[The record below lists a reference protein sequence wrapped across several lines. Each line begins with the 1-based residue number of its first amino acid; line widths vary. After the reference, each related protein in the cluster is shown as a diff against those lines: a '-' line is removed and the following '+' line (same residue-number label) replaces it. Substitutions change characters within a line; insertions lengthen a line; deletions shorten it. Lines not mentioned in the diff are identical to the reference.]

1 MPIGD
6 GGLLPLIGTPPMHT
20 GVVLA
25 VLVCVA
31 TVVVMRRTVPGYELR
46 AVGTN
51 PRAAQVHGVRI
62 GRIAVGSLVVGGA
75 LAGFAGAIEVAGVHG
90 KLIEGM
96 QSNYLLLGIIIGLI
110 ARATL
115 AVPFVAFGIAV
126 LEVGASAMQR
136 TADVPSEMVLITEA
150 LILLFLLFSD
160 VVGARL
166 EEVLAMNE
174 VIPFLQL
181 VVTAMVPYILAAQGT
196 MLAGR
201 AGVFNVAQE
210 GVMMLGASVGF
221 LVSLKMGGNPAG
233 LLVAALV
240 GAGFGWFLGWV
251 TTRFRLDQFVIG
263 LALFFAAIGIASLLY
278 KVVIGVTLTP
288 PLIDTLPD
296 IQIPLLSQI
305 PGIGTILFTQDAMV
319 YFAFLISGLL
329 YWMLYRTNLGLKLRS
344 VGENPKAA
352 DSLGVSV
359 ARTRIWSS
367 TAGGALMALAG
378 AYLPMTYTGT
388 YTEGIVAGRG
398 WLAIALAFFGGWR
411 PQYILAGSAFFA
423 GMEASRCA
431 CRWAASTSRTSSSRC
446 CPTSRP
452 SWS

>member
-1 MPIGD
+1 
-6 GGLLPLIGTPPMHT
+6 
-20 GVVLA
+20 
-25 VLVCVA
+25 
-31 TVVVMRRTVPGYELR
+31 
-46 AVGTN
+46 
-51 PRAAQVHGVRI
+51 
-62 GRIAVGSLVVGGA
+62 
-75 LAGFAGAIEVAGVHG
+75 
-90 KLIEGM
+90 
-96 QSNYLLLGIIIGLI
+96 
-110 ARATL
+110 
-115 AVPFVAFGIAV
+115 
-126 LEVGASAMQR
+126 
-136 TADVPSEMVLITEA
+136 
-150 LILLFLLFSD
+150 
-160 VVGARL
+160 
-166 EEVLAMNE
+166 MNE

-233 LLVAALV
+233 LLVAALW
-240 GAGFGWFLGWV
+240 APAGWFLGWV

-319 YFAFLISGLL
+319 L
-329 YWMLYRTNLGLKLRS
+329 RVPHLGPAVLDALPHQPRPEAPLGRREPEGRRQPRRQRRPDPHL
-344 VGENPKAA
+344 VLDRGRCAHGPGRRLPA
-352 DSLGVSV
+352 DDVH
-359 ARTRIWSS
+359 
-367 TAGGALMALAG
+367 
-378 AYLPMTYTGT
+378 GT

-423 GMEASRCA
+423 GMEVLALRVQVGGVDIPHQFISMLPYVA
-431 CRWAASTSRTSSSRC
+431 TLLVMMFALRWASVPAFLGRNYDRESRH
-446 CPTSRP
+446 
-452 SWS
+452 